1 MAIIFGCKV
10 MPDNIDCIIISN
22 PDILFKESDIT
33 KLLEGFENEKNAI
46 VSPVIEENG
55 TLNRGWKFQ
64 TALTD
69 AMSNI
74 NFIGRIFKKKILY
87 DSSHYNIDFSKVDV
101 VSGCFFLIRK
111 DIFEQ
116 IGYFDE
122 NIFLYYEE
130 NIIAKKISNLNMN
143 IVVNNKVRVI
153 HNHSV
158 SINKTYNKINKFK
171 ILAKSQRYYHKNYN
185 DAGII
190 KMAILYVSY
199 IITLCISNILNLFNK

>member
-1 MAIIFGCKV
+1 
-10 MPDNIDCIIISN
+10 
-22 PDILFKESDIT
+22 
-33 KLLEGFENEKNAI
+33 
-46 VSPVIEENG
+46 
-55 TLNRGWKFQ
+55 
-64 TALTD
+64 
-69 AMSNI
+69 
-74 NFIGRIFKKKILY
+74 
-87 DSSHYNIDFSKVDV
+87 
-101 VSGCFFLIRK
+101 
-111 DIFEQ
+111 
-116 IGYFDE
+116 
-122 NIFLYYEE
+122 
-130 NIIAKKISNLNMN
+130 MN

>member
-1 MAIIFGCKV
+1 M
-10 MPDNIDCIIISN
+10 
-22 PDILFKESDIT
+22 
-33 KLLEGFENEKNAI
+33 
-46 VSPVIEENG
+46 
-55 TLNRGWKFQ
+55 
-64 TALTD
+64 
-69 AMSNI
+69 
-74 NFIGRIFKKKILY
+74 KKILY
-87 DSSHYNIDFSKVDV
+87 VSRYYNIDFSKVDV